1 MKKFTSAGTTSKLTM
16 GGLLITL
23 GIVYGDL
30 GTSPLYTIR
39 AILNG
44 ASVIN
49 ENFVLGALSCVFWT
63 LTLQTTLKYII
74 ITLRADNKG
83 EGGIMALFAL
93 LKKKNS
99 WISLIT
105 IIGGCALIADGVITP
120 AITVTSAVEG
130 LRLFNAEIPVVTV
143 VLVILTVLFAIQQFG
158 TSFLGKSFGPIMFF
172 WFSMLGVLGVSQII
186 YFPEVLLAVNPYY
199 AINLLAEYPNGFV
212 LLGAVFLC
220 TTGAEA
226 LYSDLGHC
234 GIRNIRISWIFV
246 KATLLLNYFGQGAWI
261 ITHPQHI
268 VPNVNPFY
276 EMMPDWFLIPGI
288 FVATAAA
295 IIASQALIS
304 GSYTII
310 SEAIS
315 LNFFPKVRV
324 NYPANEKGQMYIPL
338 INTVLYLSCC
348 FVVLFFR
355 ESSGMEAAYG
365 LAINI
370 AMLTTT
376 VLLMFYLRNK
386 FPLYLQILIGVL
398 FFTIEFSFLAANL
411 TKFRNGGW
419 ITLLIAGIFAFVMY
433 IWSKGRR
440 IKNSFITFVNIKD
453 YLPVIKALSK
463 DKAVPKYATN
473 LVYITHANNSTEIE
487 NKILF
492 SMLRKQPKRADTYW
506 LLHVDI
512 VDDPNITEYEVTQII
527 PGVLIR
533 IDMRMGF
540 KVPVKANLYF
550 HNILFELMSDHKVDM
565 ISNYPSL
572 REYNVLS
579 DFRYI
584 VIERVQNKDYDFNQV
599 RRLIM
604 NAYFWIRKIGM
615 TDVNYLGLDSTNVS
629 VEEVPLLARSE
640 IIYSG
645 KEIAPVSSD
654 SAKIKINDLKFT
666 RVKSLKNR
674 RTPPEDVTN

>member
-1 MKKFTSAGTTSKLTM
+1 MKNSSSAGTTSKLTIA
-16 GGLLITL
+16 GLLITL

-30 GTSPLYTIR
+30 GTSPLYTMR

-49 ENFVLGALSCVFWT
+49 ESFVLGAVSCIFWT

-93 LKKKNS
+93 LKKRNN
-99 WISLIT
+99 WVYLIA
-105 IIGGCALIADGVITP
+105 IVGGCALLADGIITP
-120 AITVTSAVEG
+120 AITVTSAIEG
-130 LRLFNAEIPVVTV
+130 LKLFNPDIPVVS
-143 VLVILTVLFAIQQFG
+143 LVFIILTILFAIQQFG

-172 WFSMLGVLGVSQII
+172 WFAMLGVLGVSQII
-186 YFPEVLLAVNPYY
+186 NFPEVLLAVNPYY
-199 AINLLAEYPNGFV
+199 AIKLLAEYPNGFV

-234 GIRNIRISWIFV
+234 GIHNIRVSWIFV
-246 KATLLLNYFGQGAWI
+246 KTTLLLNYFGQGAWI
-261 ITHPQHI
+261 ITHSQQI
-268 VPNVNPFY
+268 VANVNPFY
-276 EMMPDWFLIPGI
+276 AIMPDWFLVPGI
-288 FVATAAA
+288 LLATAAA

-315 LNFFPKVRV
+315 LNFFPKVRI
-324 NYPANEKGQMYIPL
+324 NYPTNMKGQMFIPL
-338 INTVLYLSCC
+338 INIVLYLGCC
-348 FVVLFFR
+348 FMVFYFG

-365 LAINI
+365 LSINI
-370 AMLTTT
+370 AMLATT
-376 VLLMFYLRNK
+376 VLLMFYLRDK
-386 FPLYLQILIGVL
+386 FPLYLQILIGIL

-411 TKFRNGGW
+411 TKFENGGW
-419 ITLLIAGIFAFVMY
+419 ITIMITGLFAFVMY
-433 IWSKGRR
+433 IWNNGRR
-440 IKNSFITFVNIKD
+440 IKNSFITFVKIKD

-463 DKAVPKYATN
+463 DLSVPKYATN
-473 LVYITHANNSTEIE
+473 LVYLTHANKSTEIE
-487 NKILF
+487 NKILY
-492 SMLRKQPKRADTYW
+492 SMLRKQPKRADAYW

-512 VDDPNITEYEVTQII
+512 VDDPHVTEYEVHQLI
-527 PGVLIR
+527 PGILIR
-533 IDMRMGF
+533 IDLRMGF
-540 KVPVKANLYF
+540 KVPAKANLYF
-550 HNILFELMSDHKVDM
+550 HNILFELMADNKVDL

-572 REYNVLS
+572 REFKVLS

-584 VIERVQNKDYDFNQV
+584 VIERVPNKDYEFNQI
-599 RRLIM
+599 RKLIM
-604 NAYFWIRKIGM
+604 NTYFWIRKIGM

-640 IIYSG
+640 IIFNG
-645 KEIAPVSSD
+645 KEPIIASPD
-654 SAKIKINDLKFT
+654 SMKIKITDLKFT
-666 RVKSLKNR
+666 KVKTKKR
-674 RTPPEDVTN
+674 G

>member
-1 MKKFTSAGTTSKLTM
+1 MKKTTSAGTTSKLSIA
-16 GGLLITL
+16 GLIITL

-49 ENFVLGALSCVFWT
+49 ESFILGAISCVFWT
-63 LTLQTTLKYII
+63 LTLQTTLKYVI

-93 LKKKNS
+93 IKKRNS
-99 WISLIT
+99 WVYLIA
-105 IIGGCALIADGVITP
+105 IIGGCALLADGIITP
-120 AITVTSAVEG
+120 AITVTTAIEG
-130 LRLFNAEIPVVTV
+130 LRLFSPDIPVISV
-143 VLVILTVLFAIQQFG
+143 VLIIITILFFLQQFG
-158 TSFLGKSFGPIMFF
+158 TSALGKSFGPIMFF
-172 WFSMLGVLGVSQII
+172 WFSMLGVLGISQII

-199 AINLLAEYPNGFV
+199 AIKLLAEYPDGFI

-234 GIRNIRISWIFV
+234 GIHNIRVSWIFV

-261 ITHPQHI
+261 ITHKQLI
-268 VPNVNPFY
+268 VANVNPFY
-276 EMMPDWFLIPGI
+276 AIMPDWFLIPGI
-288 FVATAAA
+288 LVATSAA

-324 NYPANEKGQMYIPL
+324 VYPTNLKGQMFIPM
-338 INTVLYLSCC
+338 INTVLYIGCC

-365 LAINI
+365 LSINI
-370 AMLTTT
+370 AMLATS
-376 VLLMFYLRNK
+376 VLLMFYMKGK
-386 FPLYLQILIGVL
+386 FPIYLQILIGILL
-398 FFTIEFSFLAANL
+398 FSIEFSFLAANL
-411 TKFRNGGW
+411 TKFKDGGW
-419 ITLLIAGIFAFVMY
+419 ITIMLTGLFAVVMY
-433 IWSKGRR
+433 VWNKGRR
-440 IKNSFITFVNIKD
+440 IKNSFITFVNVKD
-453 YLPVIKALSK
+453 YLPIIKAISK
-463 DKAVPKYATN
+463 DKTVPKYATN
-473 LVYITHANNSTEIE
+473 LVYITHANNCDEIE
-487 NKILF
+487 NKILY
-492 SMLRKQPKRADTYW
+492 SILRKQPKRADIYW

-512 VDDPNITEYEVTQII
+512 VDDPHTTEYEVYELI
-527 PGVLIR
+527 PGTLIR
-533 IDMRMGF
+533 VDLRMGF
-540 KVPVKANLYF
+540 KVPAKVNLF
-550 HNILFELMSDHKVDM
+550 FNKIQHELMNEKRVDL

-572 REYNVLS
+572 REFNVMG

-584 VIERVQNKDYDFNQV
+584 VIERMPNRDFDFNKV
-599 RRLIM
+599 RKMIM

-615 TDVNYLGLDSTNVS
+615 TDVRYLGLDSTNVS
-629 VEEVPLLARSE
+629 VEEVPLQTKSE
-640 IIYSG
+640 IIYGESQSNLYT
-645 KEIAPVSSD
+645 PD
-654 SAKIKINDLKFT
+654 SIKIKVADIKFT
-666 RVKSLKNR
+666 RVKGRKR
-674 RTPPEDVTN
+674 KGR